1 MSTLTTNYNLIKPSL
16 TDVADITAMNPNWDT
31 IDGMLGIAKSFQTVD
46 ITSGSDLD
54 SFTDTKFYRCKTNAI
69 AATLS
74 NSPTTNAFSLI
85 ILPHTNNGVC
95 QIITEH
101 MTSGAKQYRRNL
113 HNGTWGAWITIAT
126 GSDLEDLE
134 ARIDSA
140 KYDAVGQEIDKTY
153 IKNARINGT
162 TVTYTR
168 GDGSTYTQT
177 TRDTTYSVATP
188 DAAGLMSAADK
199 TKLDSLRVSDSKL
212 ELKSYI
218 GTGLYGVTN
227 PNSIT
232 FSFAPKAV
240 VFLNYTASAGDS
252 GSFGTVSVD
261 GSYLFVNMDALTTN
275 FSDGTGPYILNSH
288 RASQFH
294 SYAKKSA
301 DGQTLSWYVTI
312 DSCSVEE
319 HKIVAQLNSSGF
331 QYTVLAV
338 R

>member
-46 ITSGSDLD
+46 ITSGSDLN

-95 QIITEH
+95 QIITEY

-153 IKNARINGT
+153 IKNAQINGT

-199 TKLDSLRVSDSKL
+199 TKLDGIRSTKTIEVKT
-212 ELKSYI
+212 YY
-218 GTGLYGVTN
+218 GTGRYGESN
-227 PNSIT
+227 PNSLT
-232 FSFAPKAV
+232 FSFAPSYV
-240 VFLNYTASAGDS
+240 LMISGYYSVGGGDAEPSS
-252 GSFGTVSVD
+252 GFSKLTINMGT
-261 GSYLFVNMDALTTN
+261 LTTN
-275 FSDGTGPYILNSH
+275 YTNGTGFFAHMYAGGH
-288 RASQFH
+288 ASTTLRNC
-294 SYAKKSA
+294 AKKSS
-301 DGQTLSWYVTI
+301 DGKTLYWYANAGCAV
-312 DSCSVEE
+312 DYHSVN
-319 HKIVAQLNSSGF
+319 AQCNILG
-331 QYTVLAV
+331 QEYTVLAIA
-338 R
+338 

>member
-46 ITSGSDLD
+46 ITSGSDLN

-95 QIITEH
+95 QIITEY

-113 HNGTWGAWITIAT
+113 HNGTWGAWVTIAT

-153 IKNARINGT
+153 IKNAQINGT

-199 TKLDSLRVSDSKL
+199 TKLDGLRNT
-212 ELKSYI
+212 KSIEVKTYT
-218 GTGLYGVTN
+218 GTGQFGASN
-227 PNSIT
+227 PNSVT
-232 FSFAPKAV
+232 FSFAPSCVVMISGVPSGWDAADFYVGYSKLAV
-240 VFLNYTASAGDS
+240 DMT
-252 GSFGTVSVD
+252 T
-261 GSYLFVNMDALTTN
+261 LTTSYVDKKGFFAHLYAGGHPQN
-275 FSDGTGPYILNSH
+275 QNHY
-288 RASQFH
+288 
-294 SYAKKSA
+294 YAKKSSDGKTLYWYA
-301 DGQTLSWYVTI
+301 DIYNCALA
-312 DSCSVEE
+312 E
-319 HKIVAQLNSSGF
+319 HKASAQCNVSNIE
-331 QYTVLAV
+331 YMVMAIA
-338 R
+338 